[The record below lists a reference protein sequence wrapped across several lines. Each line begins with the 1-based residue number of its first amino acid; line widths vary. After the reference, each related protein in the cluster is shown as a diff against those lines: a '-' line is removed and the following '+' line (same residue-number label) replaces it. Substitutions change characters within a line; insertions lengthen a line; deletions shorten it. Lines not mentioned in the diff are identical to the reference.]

1 MRRNIVNDRLVPAS
15 RRYPPRSA
23 EWHQVSDAPEVSRR
37 VVLRRGISQGFLTSI
52 PFGGHTAP
60 RDGVGLRLA

>member
-1 MRRNIVNDRLVPAS
+1 MIVKARLVAAS
-15 RRYPPRSA
+15 RRYPPRRA
-23 EWHQVSDAPEVSRR
+23 EWHQVSDAPEVSRS
-37 VVLRRGISQGFLTSI
+37 VVFSRGISQGFLTSI